1 MRFYRRKAEGP
12 WHVDFWHNARRFRP
26 STGTTDIKKAKE
38 WAERHKAAL
47 WRADRLDE
55 RPTVTWDQAVF
66 EWVEAHAG
74 LDTIELRKA
83 QLRFASESL
92 AGKRLDSIDRATMED
107 IGKKVAKTGASDA
120 TVNRYLAAIS
130 AVLGYAVK
138 RGHLRTKPA
147 IPKRREAA
155 KRLLWATH
163 EQAVKL
169 IDRLPNHLQPL
180 VRFSLATGVRK
191 HNGTHLE
198 WSRVDTDR
206 RVAWIEADQAKA
218 EKVIALQLNV
228 EAVDVLEQQ
237 RGKHRRWVFPFRGH
251 AMENPAQDAYKAAV
265 KAAGLPAEFD
275 WHSLRHTWASWHVQN
290 GTPLAVLM
298 QLGGW
303 ASYSMVLRY
312 AHLVPSHLAAYAE
325 NARVTGR
332 KTGHTRR
339 IVRSTK
345 SAHLKNGR
353 PCRDRTCDQRIKSPL
368 LYQLS

>member
-1 MRFYRRKAEGP
+1 MRFYRRKPEGP
-12 WHVDFWHNARRFRP
+12 WHVDFWHNGRRFRP
-26 STGTTDIKKAKE
+26 SAGTRDIKKAKE

-55 RPTVTWDQAVF
+55 RPTVTWDQAVV

-83 QLRFASESL
+83 QLRFASDSL
-92 AGKRLDSIDRATMED
+92 AGKPLGAIDRAAMED
-107 IGKKVAKTGASDA
+107 VGKKVAKTGASDA

-147 IPKRREAA
+147 MPKRREAG

-169 IDRLPNHLQPL
+169 IDHLPKHLKPL

-191 HNGTHLE
+191 HNATHLG
-198 WSRVDTDR
+198 WPQVDIER

-218 EKVIALQLNV
+218 GKLIAVPLNDDALEVLQ
-228 EAVDVLEQQ
+228 QQ
-237 RGKHRRWVFPFRGH
+237 RGKHRRWVFPYKGH
-251 AMENPAQDAYKAAV
+251 AMHNPAQDAYKAAV
-265 KAAGLPAEFD
+265 KAAGLPAEFG

-303 ASYSMVLRY
+303 ASYAMVLRY
-312 AHLVPSHLAAYAE
+312 AHLAPSHLAAYAE
-325 NARVTGR
+325 NARVTGH
-332 KTGHTRR
+332 KPGHTER

-345 SAHLKNGR
+345 SAALKNGR